1 MLACHARDTCG
12 RGFTL
17 FQMVRLVWL
26 AANRD
31 DPEESFSPLAGIRPA
46 PEPIA
51 FSAASPEAIA
61 RRLPNV
67 ILVDA
72 RGQPEEAAS
81 AIQKVRNDT
90 EAAFLAVMLPSDLV
104 VFDWACGAAD
114 FVVQGCSTEELMTRI
129 TQLASPTE
137 TDPADLIRRGPISI
151 DRERFEVRVRGDRLD
166 LTFKEFELL
175 AYLAARPRRVCSRS
189 ALLREVW
196 GYDFFGGTRTVDVHI
211 RRLRAKLGP
220 EAHVIE
226 TVRNVGYRLSL

>member
-1 MLACHARDTCG
+1 MARI
-12 RGFTL
+12 
-17 FQMVRLVWL
+17 
-26 AANRD
+26 N
-31 DPEESFSPLAGIRPA
+31 
-46 PEPIA
+46 
-51 FSAASPEAIA
+51 
-61 RRLPNV
+61 
-67 ILVDA
+67 
-72 RGQPEEAAS
+72 
-81 AIQKVRNDT
+81 
-90 EAAFLAVMLPSDLV
+90 
-104 VFDWACGAAD
+104 
-114 FVVQGCSTEELMTRI
+114 
-129 TQLASPTE
+129 QLASPTE